1 MSKYKYLEY
10 YTSGWRSGGGGYSL
24 SSWMW
29 SDVGDGRGEEGG
41 GEGRRKVFRQ
51 ERRRETGE
59 HETIRRQQLGEWKK
73 KKRRGNMT
81 GKR

>member
-1 MSKYKYLEY
+1 MRACPNNITELLSH
-10 YTSGWRSGGGGYSL
+10 GGEGEGERE
-24 SSWMW
+24 
-29 SDVGDGRGEEGG
+29 RGEEGG